1 MVLKKGVW
9 GGFVGLV
16 FSFKQILIVG
26 TYEAAQKNA
35 GQSPNEVGIKILKLL
50 CSFILKAA

>member
-1 MVLKKGVW
+1 MD
-9 GGFVGLV
+9 LV
-16 FSFKQILIVG
+16 FSCKQTLIVG
-26 TYEAAQKNA
+26 ACYEAAQKNA